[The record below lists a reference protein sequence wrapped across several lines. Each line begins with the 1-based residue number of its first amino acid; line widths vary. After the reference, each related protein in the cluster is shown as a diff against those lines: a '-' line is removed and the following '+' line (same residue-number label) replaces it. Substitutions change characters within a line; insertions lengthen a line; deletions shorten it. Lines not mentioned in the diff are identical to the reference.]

1 MNVSKFV
8 HHDGSVTMF
17 GRLFLLL
24 LCSIVTLSAWSVPAR
39 HVRRHVLLTDGT
51 RIEAT
56 LFGNSHL
63 YWLETD
69 DGAVLLPASDGST
82 YTRTSLSRSDML
94 GRMASSAQ
102 SHALR
107 APRRI
112 GSQAT
117 AALPASGSP
126 KVPVLLVSFADKNF
140 SVAGNDE
147 DVRNYY
153 DLYCNGT
160 RDGKRYRDHGSYGSI
175 SDYFIA
181 QSDSLFQPEFIII
194 GPVQL
199 DNGYAY
205 YGKNSGSSLDVNYSK
220 FRQEAVS
227 KAVEQ
232 FDIDWLGL
240 FDNRNKKQVDMV
252 FFIYAGLGEANGGD
266 ENTIWPKDVGSSNTI
281 NGIKFASSACCNELM
296 VKDVDSE
303 GNYVTDVDGI
313 GIMCHELSH
322 ALGLPDFYD
331 VSGSS
336 FGMDVWSVM
345 DYGEYCANGYC
356 PASYTAYERDFMGW
370 RQLQTITEKG
380 LYELVPTEKGGIG
393 YKVVNKENPNEY
405 YVLENRQKTG
415 WDSALGSYGRGLQVT
430 HVDYVASRWNSNI
443 VNTEA
448 AHQRMTIIA
457 ANNRYIG
464 SSVTEGFADD
474 DDRFTQM
481 KITWSG
487 NLYPY
492 EQNDSLT
499 SFSTP
504 AATVY
509 TVSGLMGQPIYD
521 ITQADE
527 AGNISFSFLT
537 KLPTTITTPSTSNQ
551 PAPWSAAYDLAGRRI
566 KREQQ
571 TRGIY
576 IEDGKLKVH
585 Y

>member
-1 MNVSKFV
+1 MKVFSFAPN
-8 HHDGSVTMF
+8 DGSAIVLR
-17 GRLFLLL
+17 RLFLFLI
-24 LCSIVTLSAWSVPAR
+24 CSVATLSVWSVPAQ
-39 HVRRHVLLTDGT
+39 HVRRLVRLSDGT
-51 RIEAT
+51 QIVAT
-56 LFGNSHL
+56 LYGNSHL
-63 YWLETD
+63 NWLETD
-69 DGAVLLPASDGST
+69 AGEVLLPESDGNI
-82 YTRTSLSRSDML
+82 YKRTSLRRADML
-94 GRMASSAQ
+94 GHMATASQ
-102 SHALR
+102 SHAQK

-117 AALPASGSP
+117 ADLPSTGSP

-140 SVAGNDE
+140 SVAGSDE
-147 DVRNYY
+147 EVREYY

-160 RDGKRYRDHGSYGSI
+160 RDGKRYRAHGSYGAI
-175 SDYFIA
+175 RDYFIA
-181 QSDSLFQPEFIII
+181 QSDSLFQPEFVII

-205 YGKNSGSSLDVNYSK
+205 YGQNSGTSTDVNYSK
-220 FRQEAVS
+220 FRQEAVR

-240 FDNRNKKQVDMV
+240 FDNRSKNQVDMI

-266 ENTIWPKDVGSSNTI
+266 ENTIWPKDVGNSYTI
-281 NGIKFASSACCNELM
+281 NGIKFASAACCNELRA
-296 VKDVDSE
+296 KDVDE
-303 GNYVTDVDGI
+303 LGNPTETEVDGI

-331 VSGSS
+331 VSGTS
-336 FGMDVWSVM
+336 FGMDIWSVM

-356 PASYTAYERDFMGW
+356 PVSYTAYERDFMGW
-370 RQLQTITEKG
+370 RPLETITEKG
-380 LYELVPTEKGGIG
+380 VYELIPTEKGGIG
-393 YKVVNKENPNEY
+393 YKVVNQENPNEY

-430 HVDYVASRWNSNI
+430 HVDFIASRWNSNI

-457 ANNRYIG
+457 ANDRYIG
-464 SSVTEGFADD
+464 SSVRKTFEE
-474 DDRFTQM
+474 M
-481 KITWSG
+481 KITWAG

-499 SFSTP
+499 SLSTP

-509 TVSGLMGQPIYD
+509 TASGLMGQPIYN
-521 ITQADE
+521 ISQANE
-527 AGNISFSFLT
+527 AGTIRFSFLENT
-537 KLPTTITTPSTSNQ
+537 PTAITQPRKEEQ
-551 PAPWSAAYDLAGRRI
+551 PAPRSGKYDLTGRRVSSE
-566 KREQQ
+566 RQM
-571 TRGIY
+571 RGVY
-576 IEDGKLKVH
+576 IENGKLKVG